1 MIQIREMTIE
11 DCPDVANIDQACF
24 TQAWSVAMFRDT
36 LSFPT
41 YHYVVAVWTPDRM
54 AEEHTLSNMSSNE
67 LTEDGTAK
75 LIGFAGL
82 STSID
87 TADVVN
93 IGVLPEYR
101 RQGIG
106 EQLFQKL
113 EEIAI
118 LSKCNTI
125 MLEVRES
132 NTAAIHLYQKF
143 GFQEIAVRKN
153 YYSNPIEHG
162 IVMQKQL

>member
-1 MIQIREMTIE
+1 MIQIREMTME
-11 DCPDVANIDQACF
+11 DCPDVADIDQACF
-24 TQAWSVAMFRDT
+24 TQAWSVGMFQDT

-41 YHYVVAVWTPDRM
+41 YHYVVAVWTPDHS
-54 AEEHTLSNMSSNE
+54 AENQMLSHMSSNDLKE
-67 LTEDGTAK
+67 SGTAR
-75 LIGFAGL
+75 LIGFAGI

-101 RQGIG
+101 RQGVG
-106 EQLFQKL
+106 EHLFQKL
-113 EEIAI
+113 EELAI
-118 LSKCNTI
+118 LSKCDSI

-162 IVMQKQL
+162 IVMQKQF